1 MVLCFTISTIR
12 YSNNHWKVSLVWNPV
27 SCPFEPL
34 QHSTI
39 RILFQLFQNQHK
51 RHKIGFRRYS
61 QKAVILVSPTP
72 APGPVVFYQ
81 FQMVRKMRSSSDIF
95 LDIVVKFFY
104 PGFFFLKEMLHK
116 NLGRNGL
123 IHFSSVV
130 YFKQKPGIY
139 FISTSNQIAGFCMK
153 CNTGPKSVNE

>member
-1 MVLCFTISTIR
+1 MLYYIHRFQLHTKSVTLMVLCFTISTIR

-72 APGPVVFYQ
+72 APGPVVFLPILDGSKNAEL
-81 FQMVRKMRSSSDIF
+81 FRHFFRHCGKVF
-95 LDIVVKFFY
+95 L
-104 PGFFFLKEMLHK
+104 PRFFFSK
-116 NLGRNGL
+116 RNA
-123 IHFSSVV
+123 S
-130 YFKQKPGIY
+130 
-139 FISTSNQIAGFCMK
+139 
-153 CNTGPKSVNE
+153 